1 MHRTTRSVLVL
12 AVASLALVGGATA
25 AQAAAFP
32 VNPGPVVDGRPII
45 GTGQNLPP
53 IEGSTY
59 DVVPYPA
66 EQIEA
71 YYTSDAFPADHA
83 AVADAAWDWVSTR
96 VADKCGD
103 TKAEVIAC
111 RVAVVFDV
119 DETLLNA
126 YSYYANANPQF
137 SYDNATWTQYVDEC
151 GYAPVPETREVFN
164 KFKALGIHVVLISA
178 GSRDT
183 KQAMID
189 CLNANGVS
197 GWDRYIMRGDRA
209 PNLTTGQYKA
219 IARASVQ
226 RQGYTILASIG
237 DQVSDMS
244 YGHLRHGFLLPN
256 TIYYL
261 G

>member
-1 MHRTTRSVLVL
+1 VHSITRSTL
-12 AVASLALVGGATA
+12 AITIALLALMGGATA

-32 VNPGPVVDGRPII
+32 VNPGPIVKGRPII

-53 IEGSTY
+53 IAGVTY
-59 DVVPYPA
+59 NIGPYPA

-71 YYTSDAFPADHA
+71 YYTSEAFPADHA
-83 AVADAAWDWVSTR
+83 AVADAAWEWVSTW
-96 VADKCGD
+96 VAEKCGD
-103 TKAEVIAC
+103 TRAEVVAC

-126 YSYYANANPQF
+126 YSYYADADPQF
-137 SYDNATWTQYVDEC
+137 SYDSATWTEYVDAC
-151 GYAPVPETREVFN
+151 GYAPIPQTRELFD
-164 KFKALGIHVVLISA
+164 KFKSLGVHVVLISA
-178 GSRDT
+178 GKRDT
-183 KQAMID
+183 KPAMVE

-209 PNLTTGQYKA
+209 PQLATGEYKA
-219 IARASVQ
+219 MARKSVQ
-226 RQGYTILASIG
+226 RQGYRILASIG

-244 YGHLRHGFLLPN
+244 HGHLRHGFLLPN